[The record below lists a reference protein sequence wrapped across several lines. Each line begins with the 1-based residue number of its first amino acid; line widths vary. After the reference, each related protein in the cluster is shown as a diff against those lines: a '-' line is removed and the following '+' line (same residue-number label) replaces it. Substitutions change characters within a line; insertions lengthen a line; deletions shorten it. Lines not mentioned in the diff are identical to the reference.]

1 MKRLALSL
9 ALFGGAA
16 PALAHTGHGGTTDLV
31 AGLLH
36 PALGADHLLAV
47 AAVGLWSGFVLPG
60 RLWAGAA
67 AFLSAMTL
75 GAGLAW
81 AGVAMTGVDPA
92 ILLSVVVFGLMV
104 LLSRPGQAKGIT
116 AVSLGAISAFGA
128 AHGYAHAAEA
138 TGAMLPYLAGVLTGT
153 AVLHLAGLG
162 LARLVRSGPSALGLQ
177 RALGSAI
184 AAGGVMMAAS

>member
-9 ALFGGAA
+9 ALFGSAA

-36 PALGADHLLAV
+36 PVLGADHLMAMV
-47 AAVGLWSGFVLPG
+47 AVGLWSGFVLPG
-60 RLWAGAA
+60 RLWAGAV

-81 AGVAMTGVDPA
+81 AGVAMAGVEGA

-104 LLSRPGQAKGIT
+104 LLSHRGQATAIT
-116 AVSLGAISAFGA
+116 TVSLVAIAAFGA
-128 AHGYAHAAEA
+128 AHGHAHAAEA
-138 TGAMLPYLAGVLTGT
+138 TGAALPYLAGMLSAT

-162 LARLVRSGPSALGLQ
+162 LARLVRAGPSALLLQ
-177 RALGSAI
+177 RMLGSAV
-184 AAGGVMMAAS
+184 AAGGVMMAAG